1 MPSTRTRALFLL
13 LPPAILISIL
23 AARPASAQCDYD
35 PFGFQGAAVEPNN
48 PFQAEYST
56 TGLLRNF
63 TGVTAGTRPL
73 AVARDSQGRVR
84 TDNSAGMYKTKAPDS
99 QQTEVERQIIW
110 ICDPVSKNSIQ
121 LDTGDKTATI
131 HRPLPRPSRLPPPP
145 VVDDQRSFCT
155 RLLDSRKALR
165 YTRTEDLGRQII
177 EGFEAVGLR
186 EWPGALRPA
195 NAQTQPLP
203 SNYTDTWC
211 SDQLGAVILQS
222 HGFVNARFSNK
233 SDTLMQK
240 IQRTEPNP
248 SLFQIPSDYTILER
262 EQPGGPILRP

>member
-1 MPSTRTRALFLL
+1 MPSARIPRLVFALTGATFLSL
-13 LPPAILISIL
+13 MF
-23 AARPASAQCDYD
+23 ARSASAQCDYN

-48 PFQAEYST
+48 PLQAEYST

-63 TGVTAGTRPL
+63 TGITAGTRPL

-84 TDNSAGMYKTKAPDS
+84 ADTSAGMYQSKSPDA
-99 QQTEVERQIIW
+99 QQTEVERHIIW
-110 ICDPVSKNSIQ
+110 ICDPISKNSIR

-131 HRPLPRPSRLPPPP
+131 QRPLPRPSRLPPRP

-155 RLLDSRKALR
+155 RLFDSRKGPH
-165 YTRTEDLGRQII
+165 YTRTEDLGHQII
-177 EGFEAVGLR
+177 EGFDAVGLR
-186 EWPGALRPA
+186 EWPGSLRPTSA
-195 NAQTQPLP
+195 ETPPA
-203 SNYTDTWC
+203 SSYKDMWC

-222 HGFVNARFSNK
+222 HVTATAKFGNK

-262 EQPGGPILRP
+262 EQPGGPLLRP